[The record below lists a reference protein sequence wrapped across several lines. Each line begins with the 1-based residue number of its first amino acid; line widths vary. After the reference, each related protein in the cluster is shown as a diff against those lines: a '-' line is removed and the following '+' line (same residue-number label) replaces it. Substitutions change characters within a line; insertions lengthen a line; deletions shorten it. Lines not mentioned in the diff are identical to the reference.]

1 MNARVA
7 KPWYREPW
15 SLMAAPALVAEAA
28 TIWLASERN
37 ERPDADDIRRAMQSR
52 GDSV

>member
-7 KPWYREPW
+7 KPWYRRAVRLTA
-15 SLMAAPALVAEAA
+15 SPALVAEAA
-28 TIWLASERN
+28 TIWLARERN
-37 ERPDADDIRRAMQSR
+37 ERPEADYIRGAMQSR